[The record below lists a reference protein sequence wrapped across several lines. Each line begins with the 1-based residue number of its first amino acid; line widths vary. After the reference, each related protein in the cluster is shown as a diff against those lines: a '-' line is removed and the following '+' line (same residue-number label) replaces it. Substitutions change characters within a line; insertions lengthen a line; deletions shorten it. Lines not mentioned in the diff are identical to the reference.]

1 MKPIEQMN
9 VAEWHALFKSRTE
22 SLSDLTRN
30 AAYVHSAIT
39 AIYQIKPK
47 LSSAQNNL
55 FELHAHLHILMLL
68 LNLIPDQK
76 GYSSSFIGFHTYAA
90 ITDVQLAIAELIKK
104 QLKSDPA
111 DEPDYWQCIKETLTF
126 LRGLM
131 LMESGSKAYF
141 SDPYFWLWQY
151 WIVPNQN
158 DMSLCL
164 DELEQL
170 KAAPSIPDSTLSR
183 YPLLLAELWMNFFLQ
198 RDQEARSKLSVISSG
213 NELRPGDLFHLLSM
227 MFDNEQWQR
236 LSNWLV
242 ETKPYVEKSR
252 YNSLEIFYSYWD
264 GVIEHIPDAEQ
275 LMWAPLIQSL
285 PYASSIYE
293 EKLLRHAKWQQW
305 IDYQLS
311 TGTEPLDYRVGVF
324 APIEKHAPELLLPF
338 YHQAVERY
346 VLLKNR
352 PGYKTAVKLLK
363 RLAKLYKKRKDE
375 ERWETFIAAF
385 AARHSRLRALQEE
398 LRKGKLIP

>member
-1 MKPIEQMN
+1 MKLIDQMN
-9 VAEWHALFKSRTE
+9 VTEWHALFSSRTE
-22 SLSDLTRN
+22 SLSDHTRN
-30 AAYVHSAIT
+30 IAYVHSALA
-39 AIYQIKPK
+39 AIDQIRPK
-47 LSSAQNNL
+47 LPLAQNNL

-76 GYSSSFIGFHTYAA
+76 GHSGSFIGFHTHAA
-90 ITDVQLAIAELIKK
+90 ISDVQMAITNIMQMQMRPDA
-104 QLKSDPA
+104 A
-111 DEPDYWQCIKETLTF
+111 DEPDYWLRTNETLAF
-126 LRGLM
+126 LRRLM
-131 LMESGSKAYF
+131 LMEAGSKPYF

-151 WIVPNQN
+151 WVIPNQD
-158 DMSLCL
+158 DMRLCL
-164 DELEQL
+164 EELEHL
-170 KAAPSIPDSTLSR
+170 KAAASKLGSSLSR
-183 YPLLLAELWMNFFLQ
+183 YPLQLAEAWMNFFLQ
-198 RDQEARSKLSVISSG
+198 RDQEAWSKFREINSSY
-213 NELRPGDLFHLLSM
+213 ELRPGDLFHLLSVM
-227 MFDNEQWQR
+227 SGREQWQR

-252 YNSLEIFYSYWD
+252 FNHLEIFYSYWD

-275 LMWAPLIQSL
+275 HMWAPLIQAL

-293 EKLLRHAKWQQW
+293 QKLLRHAKWQQW

-311 TGTEPLDYRVGVF
+311 TGTEPLDYRVSVF
-324 APIEKHAPELLLPF
+324 APIEKHAPELLLPI

-352 PGYKTAVKLLK
+352 VGYKTAVKLLK

-375 ERWETFIAAF
+375 ERWDSFITAF
-385 AARHSRLRALQEE
+385 ATRHSRLRALQEE

>member
-39 AIYQIKPK
+39 AINQIKPK

-76 GYSSSFIGFHTYAA
+76 GHSGSFIGFHTHAA
-90 ITDVQLAIAELIKK
+90 ISDVQLAIAELMQK
-104 QLKSDPA
+104 KSDPA
-111 DEPDYWQCIKETLTF
+111 EGPDYWRCIEETLAF
-126 LRGLM
+126 LRKLM
-131 LMESGSKAYF
+131 LAESGSKTYF
-141 SDPYFWLWQY
+141 SDSYFWLWQY
-151 WIVPNQN
+151 WIIPNQN
-158 DMSLCL
+158 DRNLCL
-164 DELEQL
+164 EELQQL
-170 KAAPSIPDSTLSR
+170 NAAPSKPGSAISR
-183 YPLLLAELWMNFFLQ
+183 YPWLLAEVWMNFFLQ
-198 RDQEARSKLSVISSG
+198 RDEEAWSKLNEISSR
-213 NELRPGDLFHLLSM
+213 NELRPGDLFHVLTM
-227 MFDNEQWQR
+227 MSEKEQWQR

-252 YNSLEIFYSYWD
+252 INALEIFYSYWD

-293 EKLLRHAKWQQW
+293 GKLLRHAKWQQW

-363 RLAKLYKKRKDE
+363 RLAKLYKKKKDE

-385 AARHSRLRALQEE
+385 ASSHSRLRALQEE

>member
-39 AIYQIKPK
+39 AINQIKPT

-76 GYSSSFIGFHTYAA
+76 GHSGSFIGFHTHAA
-90 ITDVQLAIAELIKK
+90 IADVQLAIAELMQK
-104 QLKSDPA
+104 KSDPA
-111 DEPDYWQCIKETLTF
+111 DGPGYWQCLEETLAF
-126 LRGLM
+126 LRRLM
-131 LMESGSKAYF
+131 LVESGSKTYF

-151 WIVPNQN
+151 WIIPNQN

-164 DELEQL
+164 EELQQL
-170 KAAPSIPDSTLSR
+170 NAASLKPGSALSR
-183 YPLLLAELWMNFFLQ
+183 YPFLLAEVWMNFFLQ
-198 RDQEARSKLSVISSG
+198 RDEEACSKLKEISSG
-213 NELRPGDLFHLLSM
+213 NELRPSDLFHVLTIM
-227 MFDNEQWQR
+227 TEKEQWQR

-242 ETKPYVEKSR
+242 ETKPYIEKSR
-252 YNSLEIFYSYWD
+252 INALEIFYSYWD
-264 GVIEHIPDAEQ
+264 DVIEHIPDAEQ

-293 EKLLRHAKWQQW
+293 GKLLRHAKWQQW

-375 ERWETFIAAF
+375 ERWETFITAF
-385 AARHSRLRALQEE
+385 ASNHSRLRALQEE